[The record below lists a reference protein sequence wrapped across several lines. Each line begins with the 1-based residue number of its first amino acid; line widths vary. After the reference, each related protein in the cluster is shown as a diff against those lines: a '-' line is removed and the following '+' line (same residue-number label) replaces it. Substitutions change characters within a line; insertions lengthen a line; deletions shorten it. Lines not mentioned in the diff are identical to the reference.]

1 MRKGGTRRT
10 KPGQMVTTS
19 LDIITVINGIVQV
32 GGDVERQ
39 SRTIF
44 NRNTAFLNLISK
56 LKKNSP
62 NSDDQTLIKNKLRV
76 RAKEY

>member
-1 MRKGGTRRT
+1 MKCWKPIEPALDSNSKSNEKRRNKKNKTRS
-10 KPGQMVTTS
+10 KVTTS

-39 SRTIF
+39 SRAIF

-56 LKKNSP
+56 LKKN
-62 NSDDQTLIKNKLRV
+62 
-76 RAKEY
+76 

>member
-1 MRKGGTRRT
+1 MRKGETRRT

-19 LDIITVINGIVQV
+19 LDIITVISEIVQV

-56 LKKNSP
+56 LKKIV
-62 NSDDQTLIKNKLRV
+62 QILMIKL
-76 RAKEY
+76 